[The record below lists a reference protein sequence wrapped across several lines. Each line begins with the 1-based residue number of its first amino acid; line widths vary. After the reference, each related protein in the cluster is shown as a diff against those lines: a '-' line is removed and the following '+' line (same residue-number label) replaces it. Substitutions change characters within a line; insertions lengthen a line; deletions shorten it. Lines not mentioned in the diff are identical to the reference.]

1 MEQDMRFGLV
11 WGQFAFIMNWA
22 VEYTTFAVNFGQN
35 IFSLNIV
42 VSTPKLYIPSTLN
55 IDLLLW
61 HTQLIVCA
69 VKSWFKS
76 LVFPF
81 TFQAYFLPHTLNCM
95 CVSLFK
101 LHI

>member
-35 IFSLNIV
+35 IFSSNIV

-61 HTQLIVCA
+61 HKKLIVCA
-69 VKSWFKS
+69 ENLKSWFKS
-76 LVFPF
+76 
-81 TFQAYFLPHTLNCM
+81 
-95 CVSLFK
+95 
-101 LHI
+101 

>member
-61 HTQLIVCA
+61 HTLIREML
-69 VKSWFKS
+69 S
-76 LVFPF
+76 LGRPE
-81 TFQAYFLPHTLNCM
+81 YFYLPCGDQ
-95 CVSLFK
+95 K
-101 LHI
+101 